1 MLVDEKILRFI
12 CNLQGYKATVS
23 YSFGDIADIPLYTF
37 GIPDLNFHAT
47 ILAGKDFTWEHFR
60 DSFDLFLKL
69 EKTNFTEKQI
79 KFLQEEGFIVGDFKL
94 ARDSVMRLI
103 EETNTCIENANTRIL
118 EVLQDKSIPLEIRW
132 ELFEKWPIEW
142 AAQTFWIYKSFNPEL
157 ELELKTEHEKYNPSE
172 VIDPA
177 DLLEE
182 MESEKSSF
190 WKEEILEKGY
200 RSFIIN
206 Y

>member
-142 AAQTFWIYKSFNPEL
+142 GTQASWVVQYESFDPEL
-157 ELELKTEHEKYNPSE
+157 EEYNRFE
-172 VIDPA
+172 VIDPTI
-177 DLLEE
+177 EE
-182 MESEKSSF
+182 TESEKSSL

-200 RSFIIN
+200 RSFIFD
-206 Y
+206 